1 MMATIKNLL
10 GKSDS
15 VAIDKTIV
23 TQFAKNRSF
32 PRFIS
37 FPRTGS
43 HWLRMMME
51 LYFDK
56 PSLVR
61 TFYYHNA
68 KEFTCYH
75 RHDEDLLIQDV
86 DNVLYLYR
94 NPTDTVYSQM
104 NYYKENTN
112 DKVRIQYWA
121 NLYGKHLS
129 KWLVKEDFTK
139 SKTVLKYENLKQD
152 INSEFKKVC
161 DHFSEHFDED
171 KLMGV
176 LDEVSKESL
185 KKKTTHDQQVVN
197 LSARYEEARESFQA
211 ENQDFIIKQVLQI
224 TPLLKDFI

>member
-1 MMATIKNLL
+1 M
-10 GKSDS
+10 
-15 VAIDKTIV
+15 
-23 TQFAKNRSF
+23 
-32 PRFIS
+32 
-37 FPRTGS
+37 
-43 HWLRMMME
+43 
-51 LYFDK
+51 
-56 PSLVR
+56 
-61 TFYYHNA
+61 
-68 KEFTCYH
+68 
-75 RHDEDLLIQDV
+75 
-86 DNVLYLYR
+86 YR

-139 SKTVLKYENLKQD
+139 SKTVLKYQNLKQD

-197 LSARYEEARESFQA
+197 LSARYEEARESCQA